1 VTPSTALEW
10 HTLLARKPSDLAI
23 GLGNRTVTA
32 GELQADAYACAQDL
46 TTAGVCPGDRV
57 VVALPNSSDFVSLYL
72 AVRLLGAV
80 FVNVPWQWR
89 RELVAVAD
97 ETDARAVILPDDLR
111 NDEAH
116 HPLASRRVS
125 LHTRNGVRVDPI
137 DRDESAVAWLAY
149 TSGTT
154 GVPKGAV
161 HTEETL
167 RRIPEGFIE
176 RYDLGASDAVLVAA
190 PVGHAVGFVYG
201 VQLALRLG
209 SPMALLD
216 RWNAPAAA
224 TAVERYGCTFV
235 AAPTPLLLDVVEFA
249 EREGADR
256 LRGLRYF
263 LCGGAPVS
271 TQLLK
276 RARSALPGTNV
287 SAYYGT
293 SECGGVT
300 TCPPDAPVAKLIST
314 DGKPLPGMEIRLDGR
329 ELHVRGVQLAS
340 GYWAGDDEG
349 RFRAHGWFATG
360 DLATVDADEYVRIT
374 GRVKDIILRGGLN
387 ISPLEVEE
395 ALSSH
400 PRIREAAV
408 VGVPDLRLGERVV
421 AAIVV
426 NGEPP
431 TLDEIRA
438 SCRSAGLAKVKW
450 PEAVVCVAGLVRTPT
465 GKLRRAEMQ
474 RVLQETLASCSH

>member
-1 VTPSTALEW
+1 M
-10 HTLLARKPSDLAI
+10 LLAREPADLAI
-23 GLGNRTVTA
+23 GLENRIVTT
-32 GELQADAYACAQDL
+32 GDLQAGAYACARDL
-46 TTAGVCPGDRV
+46 TTAGVSPGDRV
-57 VVALPNSSDFVSLYL
+57 VVALPNSSDFVSVYL
-72 AVRLLGAV
+72 AARLLAAV

-97 ETDARAVILPDDLR
+97 ETDARAVILPDDLPD
-111 NDEAH
+111 DEAR
-116 HPLASRRVS
+116 HPLASRRVA
-125 LHTRNGVRVDPI
+125 LRTRSGVRMDPT

-161 HTEETL
+161 HSEETL

-176 RYDLGASDAVLVAA
+176 RYDLGPSDAVLVAA

-209 SPMALLD
+209 SAMALLD
-216 RWNAPAAA
+216 RWDAAAAA

-235 AAPTPLLLDVVEFA
+235 AAPTPLLLDLVEFA
-249 EREGADR
+249 EKEGPDR
-256 LRGLRYF
+256 FRGLRYF

-271 TQLLK
+271 MQLLQ
-276 RARSALPGTNV
+276 RARSALPGTHV

-300 TCPPDAPVAKLIST
+300 TCPPDAAVAKMVST
-314 DGKPLPGMEIRLDGR
+314 DGTPLPGMEIRLDGS

-340 GYWAGDDEG
+340 GYWVGDDEG
-349 RFRAHGWFATG
+349 RFRADGWFATG
-360 DLATVDADEYVRIT
+360 DLARIDADGYVRIT
-374 GRVKDIILRGGLN
+374 GRVKDIIIRGGLN

-395 ALSSH
+395 TLNSH

-408 VGVPDLRLGERVV
+408 VGVPDARLGERVV

-426 NGEPP
+426 SGEAP
-431 TLDEIRA
+431 TLDEIRTA
-438 SCRSAGLAKVKW
+438 CRSAGLAKVKW
-450 PEAVVCVAGLVRTPT
+450 PEAVVCVDGLVRTPT
-465 GKLRRAEMQ
+465 GKVRRAEVR
-474 RVLQETLASCSH
+474 RVLEETLASCSH